1 MALGLRPRV
10 LSDTIAPFAGF
21 EETIAMTETA
31 DRQEYTFQTETKQ
44 LLHLLS
50 HSLYQNREITIREL
64 ISNASDALDKMH
76 FLQLTDESARSDTPL
91 EIVIEPN
98 QGEKTLTIRDTGIGM
113 TREELV
119 ENLGTIAHSGSLAFL
134 EKLSSDSEK
143 DLSLIGQFGVG
154 FYSSFMVADRVEVF
168 SRSDQSDKGLC
179 WESDGTGSFT
189 IEPADVETRG
199 TAIVLHLRDDF
210 EEFTDPVRLRA
221 IVRKYSSFVRHPIK
235 LQPEVEEGKPAAD
248 PEQVNE
254 QRPIWVEPKSQLGD
268 EQYHGFYQHLAQRG
282 GDEKPL
288 WHLHLSS
295 DSPLQFRTIL
305 YCPPAN
311 FELMGLGKTEH
322 GIHLCAKRILVEE
335 DNSELLPEYL
345 RFLCGIV
352 DSDDLPLNVSR
363 QALQDDT
370 VFRKIR
376 KVLVKKVLDHI
387 AKLADDDT
395 ETYRTFIEQFGPI
408 LREGIANDFEQR
420 ERIAKLLQFHS
431 SKVGD
436 DELVSLDDYVDRI
449 EIKTDD
455 GETTDE
461 KVDNTDEKP
470 ADQEKASEK
479 PQPIYYATGTSI
491 ASLRRNPNLE
501 IFEKRGIEVLFL
513 VDPIDEL
520 VFNHLGRYR
529 DHDLVSIE
537 SADLELP
544 DTDDGDSS
552 EEAASAP
559 NFDQLL
565 VLVRDALGDDVA
577 EVRAS
582 KRLTDSPCC
591 VVTDKGL
598 GTQLQK
604 VLAMQHDDFSM
615 GKHTFEL
622 NPKHPFVRRLGE
634 LVPNSDNK
642 TFIDECSRQLLANAL
657 LQAGLAPKPEETI
670 VRTQRFMDELAGWRS
685 SIVT

>member
-1 MALGLRPRV
+1 
-10 LSDTIAPFAGF
+10 
-21 EETIAMTETA
+21 MTATA

-76 FLQLTDESARSDTPL
+76 FLQLTDESVRNDTPL
-91 EIVIEPN
+91 EIVLEPN
-98 QGEKTLTIRDTGIGM
+98 QGKKTLTIQDTGVGM

-134 EKLSSDSEK
+134 EKLSDDSEK

-168 SRSDQSDKGLC
+168 SRSCQSDEGLR

-199 TAIVLHLRDDF
+199 TAVVLHLKDNF
-210 EEFTDPVRLRA
+210 EEFTDPFRLRA

-235 LQPEVEEGKPAAD
+235 LQPEAEEGKPAAD
-248 PEQVNE
+248 PEQLNE
-254 QRPIWVEPKSQLGD
+254 QRPIWVEPKSQIDD
-268 EQYHGFYQHLAQRG
+268 EQYQGFYQHLAHRG
-282 GDEKPL
+282 GDEKLL
-288 WHLHLSS
+288 WHMHLSS
-295 DSPLQFRTIL
+295 DSPLQFHSIL
-305 YCPPAN
+305 YCPPTN
-311 FELMGLGKTEH
+311 LEPMGFGKTEH
-322 GIHLCAKRILVEE
+322 GLHLCAKRILVED
-335 DNSELLPEYL
+335 DNRELLPEYL
-345 RFLCGIV
+345 RFLYGIV

-370 VFRKIR
+370 IFRKIR
-376 KVLVKKVLDHI
+376 KVLVKKILDHL
-387 AKLADDDT
+387 AKLAVDDT

-408 LREGIANDFEQR
+408 LREGIPSDFEHR
-420 ERIAKLLQFHS
+420 ERIAKLLRYHS
-431 SKVGD
+431 SKVED
-436 DELVSLDDYVDRI
+436 DELISLDDYVDRI
-449 EIKTDD
+449 KTKTDD
-455 GETTDE
+455 GEPTDE
-461 KVDNTDEKP
+461 K
-470 ADQEKASEK
+470 ASK
-479 PQPIYYATGTSI
+479 KRQPIYYATGTSV
-491 ASLRRNPNLE
+491 ASIRRNPNLE
-501 IFEKRGIEVLFL
+501 IFEKREIEVLFL

-520 VFNHLGRYR
+520 VFNHLGRYC

-552 EEAASAP
+552 EEAESAP

-582 KRLTDSPCC
+582 KRLTESPCC
-591 VVTDKGL
+591 VVTGQGL

-615 GKHTFEL
+615 SKHTFEL

-634 LVPNSDNK
+634 LVPNPDNK
-642 TFIDECSRQLLANAL
+642 TFIEECSRQLLANAL
-657 LQAGLAPKPEETI
+657 LQAGLAPKPEEAI
-670 VRTQRFMDELAGWRS
+670 SRTQRFMDELAGGRS
-685 SIVT
+685 SIMT

>member
-1 MALGLRPRV
+1 
-10 LSDTIAPFAGF
+10 
-21 EETIAMTETA
+21 MTEIA
-31 DRQEYTFQTETKQ
+31 DHQEYTFQTEIKQ

-76 FLQLTDESARSDTPL
+76 FLQLTDKSVRSDTPL
-91 EIVIEPN
+91 EIVLEPN

-119 ENLGTIAHSGSLAFL
+119 ENLGTIAHSGSSAFL
-134 EKLSSDSEK
+134 EKLSSNSEK

-154 FYSSFMVADRVEVF
+154 FYSCFMVADRVEVF
-168 SRSDQSDKGLC
+168 SRSYQSDEGLR
-179 WESDGTGSFT
+179 WESDGTGSFI

-199 TAIVLHLRDDF
+199 TAIILDLKDDF
-210 EEFTDPVRLRA
+210 EEFTDPFRLRA
-221 IVRKYSSFVRHPIK
+221 IVCKYSSFVRHPIK
-235 LQPEVEEGKPAAD
+235 LQPEAEEGKPAVD
-248 PEQVNE
+248 PEQLNE
-254 QRPIWVEPKSQLGD
+254 QRPIWVEPKSQLDD
-268 EQYHGFYQHLAQRG
+268 EQYHGFYQHLAHRG

-288 WHLHLSS
+288 WQLHLSS
-295 DSPLQFRTIL
+295 DSPLQFHTIL
-305 YCPPAN
+305 YCPPTN
-311 FELMGLGKTEH
+311 FELMGFGKTEH
-322 GIHLCAKRILVEE
+322 GIHLCAKRILIGD
-335 DNSELLPEYL
+335 DNRELLPEYL
-345 RFLCGIV
+345 RFLYGIV

-363 QALQDDT
+363 QALQDET

-376 KVLVKKVLDHI
+376 KVLVKKVLDHL
-387 AKLADDDT
+387 AKLAGDDI
-395 ETYRTFIEQFGPI
+395 ETYRTFIAQFGPI
-408 LREGIANDFEQR
+408 LREGIASDFEHR
-420 ERIAKLLQFHS
+420 ERIAKLLRFHS
-431 SKVGD
+431 SKVGN

-449 EIKTDD
+449 ETKTDN

-461 KVDNTDEKP
+461 KPTDE
-470 ADQEKASEK
+470 EKAK
-479 PQPIYYATGTSI
+479 PQPIYHATGTSV
-491 ASLRRNPNLE
+491 ASLRCNPNLE
-501 IFEKRGIEVLFL
+501 IFEKQGIEVLFL

-529 DHDLVSIE
+529 DHDLISIE

-552 EEAASAP
+552 EEAESAP

-591 VVTDKGL
+591 VVTCQGL

-604 VLAMQHDDFSM
+604 VLAVQHDDFSM
-615 GKHTFEL
+615 GKHPFEL
-622 NPKHPFVRRLGE
+622 NLKHPFVCRLGK

-642 TFIDECSRQLLANAL
+642 AFIEECSRQLLANAI

-670 VRTQRFMDELAGWRS
+670 ARTQRFMEELAGARS

>member
-1 MALGLRPRV
+1 
-10 LSDTIAPFAGF
+10 
-21 EETIAMTETA
+21 MTATA
-31 DRQEYTFQTETKQ
+31 DRQEYTFQTEIKQ

-76 FLQLTDESARSDTPL
+76 FLQLTDESVRSDTPL
-91 EIVIEPN
+91 EIVLEPN
-98 QGEKTLTIRDTGIGM
+98 KGEKTLTIRDTGIGM

-134 EKLSSDSEK
+134 DKLSGDSEK

-168 SRSDQSDKGLC
+168 SRSYQSDEGLR

-189 IEPADVETRG
+189 IEPADVDTRG
-199 TAIVLHLRDDF
+199 TAIVLHLKDDF
-210 EEFTDPVRLRA
+210 EEFTDAFRLRA
-221 IVRKYSSFVRHPIK
+221 IVRKYSSFVRHAIK
-235 LQPEVEEGKPAAD
+235 LQPEAEEDKPAAD
-248 PEQVNE
+248 PEQLNE
-254 QRPIWVEPKSQLGD
+254 QRPIWVEPKSQLDD
-268 EQYHGFYQHLAQRG
+268 EQYNGFYRHLAHRS

-288 WHLHLSS
+288 WHLHVSS
-295 DSPLQFRTIL
+295 DSPLQFHTVL
-305 YCPPAN
+305 YCPPTN
-311 FELMGLGKTEH
+311 FELMGFGKTEH
-322 GIHLCAKRILVEE
+322 GIHLCAKRILVQD
-335 DNSELLPEYL
+335 DNRELLPEYL
-345 RFLCGIV
+345 RFLYGIV
-352 DSDDLPLNVSR
+352 DSDDLPLNISR

-376 KVLVKKVLDHI
+376 KVLVKKVLDHL

-395 ETYRTFIEQFGPI
+395 ETYRTFIEQFGSI
-408 LREGIANDFEQR
+408 LREGIASDFGHR
-420 ERIAKLLQFHS
+420 ERIANLLRFHS

-436 DELVSLDDYVDRI
+436 DDLVSLDDYIDRI
-449 EIKTDD
+449 ETKTDD
-455 GETTDE
+455 GDTTEAKAEDTGEKPTDE
-461 KVDNTDEKP
+461 EKT
-470 ADQEKASEK
+470 SEK
-479 PQPIYYATGTSI
+479 LQPIYYATGTSV

-513 VDPIDEL
+513 VNPIDEL

-529 DHDLVSIE
+529 DHELVSIE

-544 DTDDGDSS
+544 DADDGDSTD
-552 EEAASAP
+552 EAGSAP

-565 VLVRDALGDDVA
+565 VLVREALGDDVA

-591 VVTDKGL
+591 VVTGQGL

-642 TFIDECSRQLLANAL
+642 AFIEQCSRQLLANAL

-670 VRTQRFMDELAGWRS
+670 ARTQQFMEELAGGRS